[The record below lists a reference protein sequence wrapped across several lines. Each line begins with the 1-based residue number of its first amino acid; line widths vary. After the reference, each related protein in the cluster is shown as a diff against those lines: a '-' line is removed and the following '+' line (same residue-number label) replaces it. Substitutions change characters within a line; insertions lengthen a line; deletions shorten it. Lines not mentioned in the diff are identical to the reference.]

1 MLLPL
6 LKKQWTSLLGVLLVL
21 TAFITLFRYSLD
33 RDWITDPLK
42 IGAGLLLGIGLAIAG
57 IAVAKRQTGTLA
69 ASSAAAPSA
78 SGQTLRAAGDIVIGL
93 GACIL
98 YATISFAGIYFDLWS
113 PMTVLLGMTAVT
125 VLLSY
130 YAFRDNSRL
139 VMNVALVGGLL
150 SPLFMQPETDQVFTL
165 FLYLLVVNV
174 AFFLLSIAKGWEEL
188 RSAAFIGT
196 WLIYAVY
203 FVHFSPETEG
213 VWTMPVRYA
222 TAAFVFYLIGFLLAS
237 WRNGRRFDGWNL
249 YLSATNVVL
258 FGCWSSYLLNGDL
271 PLEALLSFIGLVCI
285 LTGFVV
291 YRLAPGAV
299 AFLFSHGAGG
309 ALLLLIAAAQ
319 LGDGLE
325 TKPLVSALV
334 WGAIASLLAAAG
346 RSKRWKIAEFAA
358 IAVWAA
364 VGVYWYVVT
373 WETPRGEWFGTYIPF
388 LNWGAVSW
396 MLLAALGF
404 YFSLHRTTHDRN
416 ASNDRLWTNL
426 FALFAHLIVGGLLT
440 VQIQSAFEEYGGD
453 GSGTLLSL
461 TLSCVWGLY
470 ALTLFLWGSYY
481 KQKLFVI
488 FGSVVLVIVACKAIL
503 FDLYGEQTIYKAA
516 MLLVLGLLSF
526 AISWVRGKWTPP
538 APIEPAP
545 EEEAQDGI
553 EP

>member
-21 TAFITLFRYSLD
+21 TAFITLFRYSVD
-33 RDWITDPLK
+33 RDWITDPMK
-42 IGAGLLLGIGLAIAG
+42 IGAGLLFGIGLAIAG
-57 IAVAKRQTGTLA
+57 IAVAKRQAGAMDGAT
-69 ASSAAAPSA
+69 AAAPSA
-78 SGQTLRAAGDIVIGL
+78 SRQTLRAAGDIVIGL

-125 VLLSY
+125 VLLSF

-139 VMNVALVGGLL
+139 VMNVALVGGLF

-203 FVHFSPETEG
+203 FVHFSPPVDG
-213 VWTMPVRYA
+213 IWTMPVRYA
-222 TAAFVFYLIGFLLAS
+222 TAAFVFYLVGFLLAS
-237 WRNGRRFDGWNL
+237 WRNGRCFDGWNL
-249 YLSATNVVL
+249 YLSAANVVL

-271 PLEALLSFIGLVCI
+271 PLSMLLSFIGLVCM

-299 AFLFSHGAGG
+299 AFSFSHGAGG

-325 TKPLVSALV
+325 TKPLINVLV
-334 WGAIASLLAAAG
+334 WGAIAAVLAATG
-346 RSKRWKIAEFAA
+346 RIKGWKIAELAA
-358 IAVWAA
+358 MAIWGI
-364 VGVYWYVVT
+364 VGTYWYVVT
-373 WETPRGEWFGTYIPF
+373 WETPVGEWFGFYIPF
-388 LNWGAVSW
+388 LNWGAFSW

-404 YFSLHRTTHDRN
+404 YFSLHRTIRDRN
-416 ASNDRLWTNL
+416 ASNDELWTNL
-426 FALFAHLIVGGLLT
+426 YALFAHLIVGGLLT
-440 VQIQSAFEEYGGD
+440 VQIQSAFEAYGGE
-453 GSGTLLSL
+453 SGTLLSL

-481 KQKLFVI
+481 KQKLFLG
-488 FGSVVLVIVACKAIL
+488 FGSVVLVVVACKAIL
-503 FDLYGEQTIYKAA
+503 FDLHGEQTIYKAA

-526 AISWVRGKWTPP
+526 AISWVRGKWASP

-545 EEEAQDGI
+545 EDETKAGI